1 VATDFLLIKQKEEHM
16 EKELSRDLLEGSVL
30 HKLLKISVPT
40 MMGFLFQSGYEI
52 IDMIWIGRISSN
64 AIAGVTIFIGIFWL
78 VDVLNTII
86 GNSSIS
92 LISQNYGTGSK
103 ENTSIAIEQTI
114 TFKGIV
120 AIIAAALVLLILEP
134 ALHFFTDDPEVIKSA
149 LDYGYIRVFFLPI
162 LFSSFTVNTA
172 FRCLGE
178 GRKPMIV
185 MVIAAMVNLILDPIL
200 MFDIVPGTMIPGF
213 GLGVFGAALATVI
226 STVVA
231 FVTALYMLLKQK
243 DKVDIRFKRMF
254 KLNKEMDYQLM
265 TIGLPNGLEM
275 LTRNVSGLITLKL
288 VHFYGTAA
296 VATLGIGMKLFNF
309 GLMPLIGL
317 TMGAGAMTG
326 QALGD
331 ENVERAEET
340 VKIAARVGFVFA
352 SLFGALA
359 MIFSEEIIQLFT
371 SDAEV
376 IALGGPMIKIFAPS
390 LMVLALGFGYGAVFN
405 ASGYN
410 IPYFISTVISK
421 WIFHIPVLFLGVVV
435 LKWPLM
441 VVWLT
446 YLLSDTVE
454 VMSLLTHYKIGK
466 WRTKRVYNS

>member
-1 VATDFLLIKQKEEHM
+1 M
-16 EKELSRDLLEGSVL
+16 EKELSRDLLEGSVTK
-30 HKLLKISVPT
+30 KLLKISVPT
-40 MMGFLFQSGYEI
+40 MLGFLFQSGYEI
-52 IDMIWIGRISSN
+52 VDMIWIGKISSN

-114 TFKGIV
+114 AFKGLV
-120 AIIAAALVLLILEP
+120 AIIAAAIVLLILKP

-178 GRKPMIV
+178 GKKPMIV

-200 MFDIVPGTMIPGF
+200 MFDIIPGTTLPGF

-231 FVTALYMLLKQK
+231 FLVAFYMLLRQK
-243 DKVDIRFKRMF
+243 DKVDIQFKRMF
-254 KLNKEMDYQLM
+254 KLNKEMDKQLI

-288 VHFYGTAA
+288 VHVYGVAA

-331 ENVERAEET
+331 ENIERAEQT
-340 VKIAARVGFVFA
+340 VKTAARIGLIFATVFGLLGMLNA
-352 SLFGALA
+352 EA
-359 MIFSEEIIQLFT
+359 IIGLFT
-371 SDAEV
+371 TDAEV
-376 IALGGPMIKIFAPS
+376 IKLGIPMIRIFAPS
-390 LMVLALGFGYGAVFN
+390 LMVLAVGFGYGAVFN

-410 IPYFISTVISK
+410 IPYFVSTVISK
-421 WIFHIPVLFLGVVV
+421 WIFHVPALLLGVLV

-441 VVWLT
+441 IVWLT
-446 YLLSDTVE
+446 YILSDTVE
-454 VMSLLTHYKIGK
+454 VISLLFHYRMGK
-466 WRTKRVYNS
+466 WRTKRVYSPEMK

>member
-1 VATDFLLIKQKEEHM
+1 M

-40 MMGFLFQSGYEI
+40 MLGFLFQSGYEI
-52 IDMIWIGRISSN
+52 IDMIWIGRISST

-103 ENTSIAIEQTI
+103 ENTSIAIEQTLA
-114 TFKGIV
+114 FKGLV
-120 AIIAAALVLLILEP
+120 AIIAAIIVLLILKP
-134 ALHFFTDDPEVIKSA
+134 ALHFFSDDPVVIKSA

-185 MVIAAMVNLILDPIL
+185 MVIAAIVNLVLDPIL
-200 MFDIVPGTMIPGF
+200 MFDVVPGTNIPGF

-226 STVVA
+226 STMVA
-231 FVTALYMLLKQK
+231 FVIAFYMLLQQK
-243 DKVDIRFKRMF
+243 DKVDIQFKRMF
-254 KLNKEMDYQLM
+254 KLNKEMDKKLI

-288 VHFYGTAA
+288 VHYYGTAA

-340 VKIAARVGFVFA
+340 VKIAARVG
-352 SLFGALA
+352 LFFS
-359 MIFSEEIIQLFT
+359 MIFGFIAMVYASWIIRLFT
-371 SDAEV
+371 DDPEV
-376 IALGGPMIKIFAPS
+376 IRLGEQMIRIFAPS

-410 IPYFISTVISK
+410 IPYFVSTVISK
-421 WIFHIPVLFLGVVV
+421 WLFHVPVLFLGVIVF
-435 LKWPLM
+435 KWPLF

-454 VMSLLTHYKIGK
+454 VVCLLVQYRMGK
-466 WRTKRVYNS
+466 WRSKRVYNS

>member
-1 VATDFLLIKQKEEHM
+1 M
-16 EKELSRDLLEGSVL
+16 EKELSRDLLEGDVTQ
-30 HKLLKISVPT
+30 KLLKLSVPT
-40 MMGFLFQSGYEI
+40 MLGFLFQSGYEI

-64 AIAGVTIFIGIFWL
+64 AIAGVTIFISIFWM

-114 TFKGIV
+114 TFKGLV
-120 AIIAAALVLLILEP
+120 AIIAAIIVLLTLKP
-134 ALHFFTDDPEVIKSA
+134 ALHFFTSDPEVIQSA
-149 LDYGYIRVFFLPI
+149 LSYGYLRVFFLPI

-178 GRKPMIV
+178 GRKPMIA
-185 MVIAAMVNLILDPIL
+185 MVIAAIFNLVLDPVL
-200 MFDIVPGTMIPGF
+200 MFDIIPGTNLPGF
-213 GLGVFGAALATVI
+213 GMGVFGASLATVI

-231 FVTALYMLLKQK
+231 FLVAFFMLIRQK
-243 DKVDIRFKRMF
+243 DKVDIQFRRMF
-254 KLNKEMDYQLM
+254 KLNKAMDYQLM

-288 VHFYGTAA
+288 VQYYGTAA
-296 VATLGIGMKLFNF
+296 VATLGIGIKLFNF
-309 GLMPLIGL
+309 GFMPLIGL

-331 ENVERAEET
+331 ENIERAEKT
-340 VKIAARVGFVFA
+340 VKTAARIGFMVATFFGILAIAFAENIMHVF
-352 SLFGALA
+352 
-359 MIFSEEIIQLFT
+359 T
-371 SDAEV
+371 TDTEV
-376 IALGGPMIKIFAPS
+376 ITLGAPMIRIFAPS
-390 LMVLALGFGYGAVFN
+390 LMVLAIGFGFGAVFN

-410 IPYFISTVISK
+410 LPYFIATIISK
-421 WIFHIPVLFLGVVV
+421 WVFHVPVLVLGVVV
-435 LKWPLM
+435 LKWPIAI
-441 VVWLT
+441 VWLT

-454 VMSLLTHYKIGK
+454 VIAIVSQYKIGK
-466 WRTKRVYNS
+466 WRTKRVYSR

>member
-1 VATDFLLIKQKEEHM
+1 M

-40 MMGFLFQSGYEI
+40 MLGFLFQSGYEI
-52 IDMIWIGRISSN
+52 IDMIWIGRISST

-103 ENTSIAIEQTI
+103 ENTSIAIEQTLA
-114 TFKGIV
+114 FKGLV
-120 AIIAAALVLLILEP
+120 AIIAAIIVLLILKP
-134 ALHFFTDDPEVIKSA
+134 ALHFFSDDPVVIKSA

-185 MVIAAMVNLILDPIL
+185 MVIAAIVNLVLDPIL
-200 MFDIVPGTMIPGF
+200 MFDVVPGTHIPGF

-226 STVVA
+226 STMVA
-231 FVTALYMLLKQK
+231 FVIAFYMLLQQK
-243 DKVDIRFKRMF
+243 DKVDIQFKRMF
-254 KLNKEMDYQLM
+254 KLNKEMDKKLI

-288 VHFYGTAA
+288 VHYYGTAA

-331 ENVERAEET
+331 ENVDRAEET
-340 VKIAARVGFVFA
+340 VKTAARVG
-352 SLFGALA
+352 LFFS
-359 MIFSEEIIQLFT
+359 MIFGFIAMVYASWIIRLFT
-371 SDAEV
+371 DDPEV
-376 IALGGPMIKIFAPS
+376 IRLGEQMIRIFAPS

-410 IPYFISTVISK
+410 IPYFVSTVISK
-421 WIFHIPVLFLGVVV
+421 WLFHVPVLFLGVIVF
-435 LKWPLM
+435 KWPLL

-454 VMSLLTHYKIGK
+454 VVCLLVQYRMGK
-466 WRTKRVYNS
+466 WRSKRVYNS

>member
-1 VATDFLLIKQKEEHM
+1 M
-16 EKELSRDLLEGSVL
+16 EKGLSRDLLEGSVTK
-30 HKLLKISVPT
+30 KLLKISVPT
-40 MMGFLFQSGYEI
+40 MLGFLFQSGYEI
-52 IDMIWIGRISSN
+52 VDMIWIGQISSN

-92 LISQNYGTGSK
+92 IISQNYGTGNK
-103 ENTSIAIEQTI
+103 EKTSIAIEQTI
-114 TFKGIV
+114 VFKALVAVIA
-120 AIIAAALVLLILEP
+120 AIIVLIILKP
-134 ALHFFTDDPEVIKSA
+134 ALYFFTDDPEVIKSA

-178 GRKPMIV
+178 GKKPMIV
-185 MVIAAMVNLILDPIL
+185 MVIAAIVNLILDPIL
-200 MFDIVPGTMIPGF
+200 MFDIIPGTTLPGV

-231 FVTALYMLLKQK
+231 FLVAFYMLIRQR
-243 DKVDIRFKRMF
+243 DKVDIQFKRLF
-254 KLNKEMDYQLM
+254 KLNKEMDKQLI

-288 VHFYGTAA
+288 VHVYGVAA

-331 ENVERAEET
+331 ENIERAEET
-340 VKIAARVGFVFA
+340 VKTAAKIGLLFATTFGVMAVFNA
-352 SLFGALA
+352 ETI
-359 MIFSEEIIQLFT
+359 MRLFT
-371 SDAEV
+371 TDQEV
-376 IALGGPMIKIFAPS
+376 VKLGIPMIQIFAPS
-390 LMVLALGFGYGAVFN
+390 LMVLAIGFGYGAVFN

-410 IPYFISTVISK
+410 IPFFISTVISK
-421 WIFHIPVLFLGVVV
+421 WMFHVPILFVGVII

-446 YLLSDTVE
+446 YILSDTVE
-454 VMSLLTHYKIGK
+454 VISLLVHYKRGK
-466 WRTKRVYNS
+466 WRSKRVYTS